1 MSRGNITS
9 ITHNI
14 NKLLFLTF
22 QKLYNFDIYIY
33 DLM

>member
-1 MSRGNITS
+1 MSRGYIPV
-9 ITHNI
+9 THNI

-33 DLM
+33 DLL

>member
-1 MSRGNITS
+1 MSRGGNIS
-9 ITHNI
+9 VTHNI

-33 DLM
+33 DLL